1 MIGSV
6 NSHQL

>member
-6 NSHQL
+6 NWWI